1 MRQRTSEDEE
11 EREEFFCSSKRT
23 VYCFGEGFQ
32 LNLLTLIQ
40 VSAILS
46 GNQSGNK
53 TGEPAWSVQS

>member
-1 MRQRTSEDEE
+1 MLSNIVTYEMNITSDY
-11 EREEFFCSSKRT
+11 FINQKIDT
-23 VYCFGEGFQ
+23 KDKKNQ

-46 GNQSGNK
+46 GNQSGNQ